1 MKSLRRIEIFLALS
15 FGGIVLSSAAFADLV
30 KVSVNGMVCGFC
42 AQGITKKL
50 ENTGLLEK
58 INVDLEKKIVSF
70 STLPGKQFDD
80 SSVTKLIT
88 EAGYT
93 VVKIEREKP

>member
-1 MKSLRRIEIFLALS
+1 MKSFKRIPTLLVLAL
-15 FGGIVLSSAAFADLV
+15 GGIVVNSAAFADLV
-30 KVSVNGMVCGFC
+30 KVNVNGMVCGFC

-50 ENTGLLEK
+50 ESTGLLEK

-80 SSVTKLIT
+80 KSITKLIT
-88 EAGYT
+88 EAGYS

>member
-1 MKSLRRIEIFLALS
+1 MKSLRLIPTFLALS
-15 FGGIVLSSAAFADLV
+15 FGGVVFGSAAFADLV

-50 ENTGLLEK
+50 EKTGLLEK

-70 STLPGKQFDD
+70 STLPGKQFEDTV
-80 SSVTKLIT
+80 VTKLIT